1 MLHLCKTMSPS
12 SCYLSII
19 YNLTYNW
26 ENPLFVVIS
35 STLLS
40 QVNRNFDMQ
49 TECEL
54 RVIPTIT
61 VSSSAIDL
69 SVSPS
74 KHKIPIWEEE
84 F

>member
-1 MLHLCKTMSPS
+1 MGPS

-19 YNLTYNW
+19 YNLNYSWVKN
-26 ENPLFVVIS
+26 LICCIS

-40 QVNRNFDMQ
+40 QVNRNIDMQ
-49 TECEL
+49 TECEF
-54 RVIPTIT
+54 RVMPTIT

-69 SVSPS
+69 SVSPF
-74 KHKIPIWEEE
+74 KCKIPIWDEE

>member
-1 MLHLCKTMSPS
+1 MTS
-12 SCYLSII
+12 
-19 YNLTYNW
+19 N
-26 ENPLFVVIS
+26 
-35 STLLS
+35 TLLS
-40 QVNRNFDMQ
+40 QVSRNSDMQ

-74 KHKIPIWEEE
+74 KQKIPIWEEE
-84 F
+84 FKPQAVDGGCSSCSVITILMSGTD